1 MGYTFNDVEEAK
13 SKFKPTLNP
22 GIHEVVILGKELK
35 EPEDPTKS
43 SYFLVKFA
51 NIEGTR
57 EANIKFYI
65 NDVLKDG
72 KTKTALDISLGNV
85 KHIANNCNLN
95 DTEKTRIKGVD
106 KISLLDSMLTACI
119 GKPYRQKFTG
129 EEYIDKDNRVQ
140 VKVSIGFPNFAE
152 NINVP
157 ANESKLLFKS
167 TDNYDY
173 RRVPVPVAEEM
184 SLPGFLS
191 AKEESSAP
199 KNDIDKLPF

>member
-13 SKFKPTLNP
+13 SNFKPTLNP